1 MGASRKHES
10 VEVACEANEL
20 WWADLKLC
28 EQWLKVT
35 RKQLAGQEHLIGT
48 VELLSN
54 ALVHSG
60 LVGGSTQGRA
70 GGGRSAQKG
79 KGKAVDG
86 GSRGEESD
94 EEDGEG
100 EDTDEGE

>member
-1 MGASRKHES
+1 MSRKHES

-20 WWADLKLC
+20 WWADLKLH
-28 EQWLKVT
+28 EQQLKVT
-35 RKQLAGQEHLIGT
+35 QKQLAGQERLIGM
-48 VELLSN
+48 VKLLSD
-54 ALVHSG
+54 ALAHSG
-60 LVGGSTQGRA
+60 LVGRSTQGRA
-70 GGGRSAQKG
+70 GAGGSVRKG

>member
-1 MGASRKHES
+1 MESGASGKCES
-10 VEVACEANEL
+10 VEVAHEANEL

-28 EQWLKVT
+28 EQQLKVA
-35 RKQLAGQEHLIGT
+35 RKQLAGQEHLIGM
-48 VELLSN
+48 VESLSD
-54 ALVHSG
+54 ALAHSG
-60 LVGGSTQGRA
+60 LVGG
-70 GGGRSAQKG
+70 SAQKG

-86 GSRGEESD
+86 GSGGEESD